1 MHASPTRSSDAR
13 RAQCLVLARD
23 RPLAEALEL
32 ELDRLGVSALGLDSL
47 LQASAWASHHCVSA
61 VVLDGDGFRATLRPA
76 LTTARSIV
84 SGPVILLSSAAGEE
98 QQIEALDAGANDVL
112 LKPLSPRLVA
122 AKVRRLLAIVRESSA
137 CRLPVIA
144 VGRLRLDREREL
156 ASIGDSPLPLT
167 TSEFGLLLGL
177 ASQPGVI
184 VRREILWQQLD
195 AEGDGIRDPAAG
207 RGVDMHVCR
216 LRRKLNDAGAD
227 EVVIDTIYGRG
238 YRLSL
243 ILREAVD
250 DTAGRAPF
258 EPARTSQFGA

>member
-1 MHASPTRSSDAR
+1 MHASPTRPTDAR

-23 RPLAEALEL
+23 RSLAQALEL
-32 ELDRLGVSALGLDSL
+32 ELDRFGVSALAVESL
-47 LQASAWASHHCVSA
+47 LQASACAGQHGVSA

-76 LTTARSIV
+76 LSTARAIV
-84 SGPVILLSSAAGEE
+84 AGPVILLSSAAGEE
-98 QQIEALDAGANDVL
+98 QQIEALDAGANEVL

-122 AKVRRLLAIVRESSA
+122 AKVRRLLAIVRESGA
-137 CRLPVIA
+137 CRVPAIA
-144 VGRLRLDREREL
+144 VGRLRLDREHEL

-177 ASQPGVI
+177 ASQPGVV

-195 AEGDGIRDPAAG
+195 PEGEGPRDPAAG

-216 LRRKLNDAGAD
+216 LRRKLEDAGAD
-227 EVVIDTIYGRG
+227 EVVIDTVYGRG

-243 ILREAVD
+243 MVREAAD
-250 DTAGRAPF
+250 DQA
-258 EPARTSQFGA
+258 ARTPLESARALQFGG